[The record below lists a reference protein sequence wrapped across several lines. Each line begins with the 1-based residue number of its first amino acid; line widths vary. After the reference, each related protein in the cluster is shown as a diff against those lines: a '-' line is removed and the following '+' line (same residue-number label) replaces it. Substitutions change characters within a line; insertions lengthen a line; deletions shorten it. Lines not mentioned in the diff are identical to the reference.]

1 MRLEYEYRRN
11 DYPHA
16 GDMPLGAHL
25 SRHHVV
31 CYPHMYAFGV
41 ILLAYFQLLGD
52 ALDSDAPY
60 QKFLRYY
67 GQWSA
72 TNDSAVHNIVGN
84 CKNGQR
90 DVLNYYD
97 DKCRNFFKEVAWTES
112 NLFIGP
118 SGTLRAD
125 DPGQGIDTVPVSM
138 GQDGFIR
145 RLIELRGRGI
155 PGVIP
160 MSADQAGFISL
171 DVKDISDIARGYI
184 EKLPDVPVLHE
195 SRVSDWRA
203 VPLADVGSNRSHE
216 AFEIFFSKNSKNNK
230 HESRGYQLELASNP
244 QFPTNHG
251 RLQRQNG
258 DQVAVLIGIECKRSG
273 EYLTGVLKHSDDSF
287 RQQENVSIAEKIR
300 EM

>member
-72 TNDSAVHNIVGN
+72 TNDSAVHNIVRARI
-84 CKNGQR
+84 NGQR
-90 DVLNYYD
+90 DVLNYCD
-97 DKCRNFFKEVAWTES
+97 DKCRNFFKEVAWTKS

-118 SGTLRAD
+118 SGKLRAD
-125 DPGQGIDTVPVSM
+125 DPGQGIDAVPVSM

-145 RLIELRGRGI
+145 RLMELRGGRISGN
-155 PGVIP
+155 IP
-160 MSADQAGFISL
+160 MSEDQVGFINL
-171 DVKDISDIARGYI
+171 DVNAISDIARGYLD
-184 EKLPDVPVLHE
+184 KLPDVPVLHE

-203 VPLADVGSNRSHE
+203 VSLADAGSNRSHE
-216 AFEIFFSKNSKNNK
+216 AFAIFFSKNSKNNK

-258 DQVAVLIGIECKRSG
+258 NKVAVLIGVECTRSG
-273 EYLTGVLKHSDDSF
+273 AYLAGVLKDSNVSF
-287 RQQENVSIAEKIR
+287 QQQENVPISEKIKQ
-300 EM
+300 M

>member
-1 MRLEYEYRRN
+1 MRLEYDYRRN
-11 DYPHA
+11 DYPHG
-16 GDMPLGAHL
+16 GDTLGAHL

-52 ALDSDAPY
+52 ALDSDAKY

-67 GQWSA
+67 GRWSA
-72 TNDSAVHNIVGN
+72 TNDSAVHNIVRA

-155 PGVIP
+155 PGEIP
-160 MSADQAGFISL
+160 MSADQAGFIRL
-171 DVKDISDIARGYI
+171 DGKDISDIARGY
-184 EKLPDVPVLHE
+184 L
-195 SRVSDWRA
+195 
-203 VPLADVGSNRSHE
+203 
-216 AFEIFFSKNSKNNK
+216 
-230 HESRGYQLELASNP
+230 
-244 QFPTNHG
+244 
-251 RLQRQNG
+251 
-258 DQVAVLIGIECKRSG
+258 
-273 EYLTGVLKHSDDSF
+273 
-287 RQQENVSIAEKIR
+287 
-300 EM
+300 